1 MIQQY
6 RCSLKKDY
14 VNISQLSRKQRLA
27 YNVATDYYQEKQR
40 SQLKVIKAGQGG
52 SGKSY
57 VINAIQSLL
66 KQQLLRIL
74 MSFFGIASFNV
85 GGVSLHNL
93 LKLPIN
99 CKNE

>member
-27 YNVATDYYQEKQR
+27 YNVASDRYQEKQR

-52 SGKSY
+52 SGKNY
-57 VINAIQSLL
+57 VINAI
-66 KQQLLRIL
+66 
-74 MSFFGIASFNV
+74 
-85 GGVSLHNL
+85 
-93 LKLPIN
+93 
-99 CKNE
+99 